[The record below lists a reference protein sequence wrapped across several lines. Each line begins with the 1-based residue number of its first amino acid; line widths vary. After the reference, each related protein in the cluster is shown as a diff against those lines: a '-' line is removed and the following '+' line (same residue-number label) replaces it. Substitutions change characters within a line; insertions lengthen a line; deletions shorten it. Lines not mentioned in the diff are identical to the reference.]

1 MQMIKCK
8 INVWRGHLRQILVI
22 TLLLQN
28 INKQIHQSLSF
39 ELIFAHGAIYTS
51 WDTQFLCIYHYC
63 IFPFRS
69 SICTYLVLL
78 HSIICCINF
87 STLYIL
93 SPTIY
98 NIACVNNTSP
108 SGSAAVVKI
117 FEFLSGFMEVSFIE
131 MICSDQSAYKPQ
143 SMRAR
148 PRHSS
153 ERGRETWWSLST
165 SDIRKT
171 GALCKFSFKA
181 NLVAL
186 KINPVHNERT
196 KW

>member
-1 MQMIKCK
+1 
-8 INVWRGHLRQILVI
+8 
-22 TLLLQN
+22 
-28 INKQIHQSLSF
+28 
-39 ELIFAHGAIYTS
+39 
-51 WDTQFLCIYHYC
+51 
-63 IFPFRS
+63 
-69 SICTYLVLL
+69 
-78 HSIICCINF
+78 
-87 STLYIL
+87 
-93 SPTIY
+93 
-98 NIACVNNTSP
+98 
-108 SGSAAVVKI
+108 
-117 FEFLSGFMEVSFIE
+117 MEVSFIE

>member
-1 MQMIKCK
+1 
-8 INVWRGHLRQILVI
+8 
-22 TLLLQN
+22 
-28 INKQIHQSLSF
+28 
-39 ELIFAHGAIYTS
+39 
-51 WDTQFLCIYHYC
+51 
-63 IFPFRS
+63 
-69 SICTYLVLL
+69 
-78 HSIICCINF
+78 
-87 STLYIL
+87 
-93 SPTIY
+93 
-98 NIACVNNTSP
+98 
-108 SGSAAVVKI
+108 
-117 FEFLSGFMEVSFIE
+117 MEVSFIE
-131 MICSDQSAYKPQ
+131 MICSDQSAYTYRLQQGPQQ

>member
-1 MQMIKCK
+1 M
-8 INVWRGHLRQILVI
+8 
-22 TLLLQN
+22 
-28 INKQIHQSLSF
+28 
-39 ELIFAHGAIYTS
+39 
-51 WDTQFLCIYHYC
+51 
-63 IFPFRS
+63 
-69 SICTYLVLL
+69 YLVLL

-153 ERGRETWWSLST
+153 ERGRET
-165 SDIRKT
+165 
-171 GALCKFSFKA
+171 
-181 NLVAL
+181 
-186 KINPVHNERT
+186 
-196 KW
+196 